1 MKQKNN
7 ETWLPVTGYEGLYEV
22 SDIGNVR
29 SLPRYGTRTTEPT
42 NISPH
47 LWSGYLHVTL
57 WKDGK
62 ARDHTVHRLVAL
74 AFIPNPE
81 NLPFINHKDEVRT
94 NNIVGNLEWCT
105 PKYNYNYSKVSEKVV
120 KALGKEVVA
129 YDRRGAVLGIFE
141 SIRKAS
147 RVLGISI
154 TPIRASLLHGKQNK
168 YGYKFTYK

>member
-47 LWSGYLHVTL
+47 LWSNYLHVTL
-57 WKDGK
+57 WKDGE

-81 NLPFINHKDEVRT
+81 NLPEINHKDEVKT
-94 NNIVGNLEWCT
+94 NNRADNLEWCT
-105 PKYNYNYSKVSEKVV
+105 RKYNYNYSNVTDKSIEANGFKVTAHRGDEF
-120 KALGKEVVA
+120 LGEF
-129 YDRRGAVLGIFE
+129 R
-141 SIRKAS
+141 SIREAS
-147 RVLGISI
+147 RVLGLSQTAVKKSLNGGKTKRGI
-154 TPIRASLLHGKQNK
+154 TFKRV
-168 YGYKFTYK
+168 